1 MLMHYVRKKPR
12 SRVNSPNHAQE
23 DYNDTN
29 DARKRRHPQQQ
40 QQQTHMPMIYPGVCA
55 IHMFLPRASGGFQ

>member
-1 MLMHYVRKKPR
+1 MLMNYVRKQTR

-29 DARKRRHPQQQ
+29 DARQRRRPQQQ
-40 QQQTHMPMIYPGVCA
+40 KRQTHMPKIYPGVCA
-55 IHMFLPRASGGFQ
+55 IPMFLPRASGGFQ